1 MKETRNYH
9 PSIVIDG
16 QEWTDMNPS
25 DCSTAYS
32 EASRM
37 KREYGAQSASV
48 KVFTQ
53 GALIIR
59 SWKDGCYHRVNGT
72 YLYSIP
78 V

>member
-1 MKETRNYH
+1 MKENRNYY

-25 DCSTAYS
+25 DCGTAYS

-37 KREYGAQSASV
+37 KSEYGAQSASV

-59 SWKDGCYHRVNGT
+59 NWKEGQYNRVKGA